1 MGKGNNMADI
11 FDTLRTW
18 AEVDLDALM
27 YNFSVARKHLPK
39 DTKLLAVIKSD
50 AYGHGAVRI
59 ARLLE
64 EKADYFA
71 VAMTDEA
78 VELRNAR
85 IKTPILILGLCMPS
99 DYPRIIK
106 HGLTAAVS
114 YAEEAEALSECAARM
129 GKTAKIHIALDTG
142 MSRIGFPCED
152 RTVETVKHIAGLP
165 GIYLEG
171 IFSHFAKADAYDK
184 TYAEYQLERFEIMT
198 EKLKKIGVNI
208 PIRHLYNSAALVDMP
223 ARFDLVREGIILYGM
238 HPSPET
244 ELSKIGGIK
253 GVMSLRTH
261 VADVKTLPAGVS
273 VSYGCTYTTERET
286 VVATL
291 SAGYADGVPRLLSN
305 KGNVIIGGKIAP
317 IIGRVCMDQF
327 MVDVTHVP
335 GVKAGDTATV
345 FGRDGEL
352 EITADEVAESIGT
365 IGYELT
371 CDINRRVPRVYIK
384 DGRIDSIKRVLP
396 DD

>member
-1 MGKGNNMADI
+1 MAEI

-27 YNFSVARKHLPK
+27 HNFSAARNHLPK
-39 DTKLLAVIKSD
+39 ETKLLAVIKSD

-64 EKADYFA
+64 GKADYFA

-78 VELRNAR
+78 VELRNAG
-85 IKTPILILGLCMPS
+85 IETPILLLGLCQPS
-99 DYPRIIK
+99 EYPRIIK

-114 YAEEAEALSECAARM
+114 SVEGAEALSQCALKS

-142 MSRIGFPCED
+142 MSRIGFPCEEK
-152 RTVETVKHIAGLP
+152 TVEAVKYISELP

-184 TYAEYQLERFEIMT
+184 AYAEYQLERFESIT
-198 EKLKKIGVNI
+198 GSLEKIGVNI

-223 ARFDLVREGIILYGM
+223 ARFDMVREGIILYGM
-238 HPSPET
+238 HPSAET

-261 VADVKTLPAGVS
+261 VVHVKTLPAGVS

-305 KGNVIIGGKIAP
+305 KGKVIIGGKIAP

-335 GVKAGDTATV
+335 DVKAGDTATV

-352 EITADEVAESIGT
+352 EITADDVAESIGT

-384 DGRIDSIKRVLP
+384 DGKIDSIKRILP

>member
-1 MGKGNNMADI
+1 
-11 FDTLRTW
+11 
-18 AEVDLDALM
+18 
-27 YNFSVARKHLPK
+27 
-39 DTKLLAVIKSD
+39 
-50 AYGHGAVRI
+50 
-59 ARLLE
+59 
-64 EKADYFA
+64 
-71 VAMTDEA
+71 
-78 VELRNAR
+78 
-85 IKTPILILGLCMPS
+85 
-99 DYPRIIK
+99 
-106 HGLTAAVS
+106 
-114 YAEEAEALSECAARM
+114 
-129 GKTAKIHIALDTG
+129 
-142 MSRIGFPCED
+142 
-152 RTVETVKHIAGLP
+152 
-165 GIYLEG
+165 
-171 IFSHFAKADAYDK
+171 
-184 TYAEYQLERFEIMT
+184 MT

-261 VADVKTLPAGVS
+261 VAYVKTLPAGVS

-335 GVKAGDTATV
+335 EVKAGDTATV